1 MSGSDRGPD
10 PGKVAYLSDHGL
22 DVDIRL
28 HLEAAAA
35 RSQWL
40 ENQLEKRVEEIQ
52 RRLDQTPPF
61 DPSFLSEPMNA
72 WSGAWMLYT
81 EECPPR
87 SGDPV
92 VIRAGEDGGP
102 AVISDDGW
110 VRPRGARPQR
120 VRREIA
126 KEALCVFIS
135 RRGTP
140 ATPILAWTVRTPLRL
155 PEGYEGWPSDRRAR
169 WLWRATNEDRLVGC
183 SIRPHGGVASESVVL
198 LINWRSM
205 SVVVRRNG
213 EVEEY
218 KMRTVLDWDVWEE
231 FSLQWVP
238 VKEWLGW

>member
-1 MSGSDRGPD
+1 MSGSDRGPVD

-28 HLEAAAA
+28 HLENH
-35 RSQWL
+35 L
-40 ENQLEKRVEEIQ
+40 ENQLEEIQ
-52 RRLDQTPPF
+52 RQLDKTPSI
-61 DPSFLSEPMNA
+61 DLTYLSEPMNA
-72 WSGAWMLYT
+72 WPGAWMLYT

-87 SGDPV
+87 AGDPV
-92 VIRAGEDGGP
+92 IVRAGEDGGT

-120 VRREIA
+120 ERVRREMA

-155 PEGYEGWPSDRRAR
+155 PEGYGGWPSDRRAR
-169 WLWRATNEDRLVGC
+169 WLDRATNEDRLVGR
-183 SIRPHGGVASESVVL
+183 SIAPPGGLASESVVL
-198 LINWRSM
+198 LINWRSLT
-205 SVVVRRNG
+205 VVVRREG

-218 KMRTVLDWDVWEE
+218 KIREILSWQLWDDYGR
-231 FSLQWVP
+231 QWVP
-238 VKEWLGW
+238 VREWLGW